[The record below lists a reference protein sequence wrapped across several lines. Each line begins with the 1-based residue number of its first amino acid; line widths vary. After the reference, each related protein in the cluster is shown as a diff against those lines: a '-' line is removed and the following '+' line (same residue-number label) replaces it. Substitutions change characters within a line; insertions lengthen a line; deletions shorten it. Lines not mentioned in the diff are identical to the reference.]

1 MKSRTKQKNVSMSLR
16 LPPDEAAALKKLAA
30 AEGVSVSE
38 LIREKA
44 LADTDFVSS
53 KKQQEYFAERMMA
66 AAAFQEVKKEVQAQG
81 CNIDLTLLERR
92 IYQSC
97 L

>member
-1 MKSRTKQKNVSMSLR
+1 MKPRTDQKEKTMSFR
-16 LPPDEAAALKKLAA
+16 LSASEATSIQGQAA
-30 AEGVSVSE
+30 AENIPVSE

-44 LADTDFVSS
+44 LADTDFASR
-53 KKQQEYFAERMMA
+53 KKQQEYFAERMMV
-66 AAAFQEVKKEVQAQG
+66 AAAFQEVKKEVREQG
-81 CNIDLTLLERR
+81 CNIDLDLLERR

>member
-1 MKSRTKQKNVSMSLR
+1 MKSRAKQKSVSMSLR

-30 AEGVSVSE
+30 TEGVSVSE
-38 LIREKA
+38 LIRKKA
-44 LADTDFVSS
+44 LADTGFVSS
-53 KKQQEYFAERMMA
+53 KKQQEYFTERMMA
-66 AAAFQEVKKEVQAQG
+66 AAAFQKVKEAVREHGYQI
-81 CNIDLTLLERR
+81 NLESLERS

>member
-1 MKSRTKQKNVSMSLR
+1 MKPRTEQKSVIVSLR
-16 LPPDEAAALKKLAA
+16 LPPDEAAALKRQAA
-30 AEGVSVSE
+30 AAGMSVSK

-44 LADTDFVSS
+44 LADTDFISS
-53 KKQQEYFAERMMA
+53 KKRQEYFAERMMA
-66 AAAFQEVKKEVQAQG
+66 AAAFQKVKEAVREHGYQI
-81 CNIDLTLLERR
+81 NLDPLERS

>member
-1 MKSRTKQKNVSMSLR
+1 MKPRTEQKSVIVSLR
-16 LPPDEAAALKKLAA
+16 LSPAEAAALKKQATAA
-30 AEGVSVSE
+30 GISVSK

-44 LADTDFVSS
+44 LADTDFISS
-53 KKQQEYFAERMMA
+53 KKRQEYFAERMMA
-66 AAAFQEVKKEVQAQG
+66 AAAFQKVKEAVREHGYQI
-81 CNIDLTLLERR
+81 NLDPLERS

>member
-1 MKSRTKQKNVSMSLR
+1 MKPRTEQKIVSMSFR
-16 LPPDEAAALKKLAA
+16 LPAAEAVALKKLAA

-53 KKQQEYFAERMMA
+53 KKRQEYFAECMMA
-66 AAAFQEVKKEVQAQG
+66 AAAFQKVKEAVQQHG
-81 CNIDLTLLERR
+81 YPINLDPLERR

>member
-1 MKSRTKQKNVSMSLR
+1 MKPRTEQKSVSVSLR
-16 LPPDEAAALKKLAA
+16 LSPDEAAALKKLAA

-38 LIREKA
+38 LIRKKA

-66 AAAFQEVKKEVQAQG
+66 AAAFQKVKEAVREHGYQI
-81 CNIDLTLLERR
+81 NLDSLERS

>member
-1 MKSRTKQKNVSMSLR
+1 MKPRTEQKSVSVSLR
-16 LPPDEAAALKKLAA
+16 LSPDEAAALKKLAA

-38 LIREKA
+38 LIRKKA

-66 AAAFQEVKKEVQAQG
+66 AAAFQEVKKEVQEQG
-81 CNIDLTLLERR
+81 CNIDLALLERR

>member
-1 MKSRTKQKNVSMSLR
+1 MKPRTEQKIVSMSLR

-38 LIREKA
+38 LIRKKA
-44 LADTDFVSS
+44 LVDTDFVSS

-66 AAAFQEVKKEVQAQG
+66 AAAFQEVKKEVQEQG
-81 CNIDLTLLERR
+81 CNIDLALLERR

>member
-1 MKSRTKQKNVSMSLR
+1 MKSRAKQKSVSMSLR

-38 LIREKA
+38 LIRKKA
-44 LADTDFVSS
+44 LADTDFLSS
-53 KKQQEYFAERMMA
+53 KKWEEYFAERMMT
-66 AAAFQEVKKEVQAQG
+66 AAAFQEVKKEVQEQG
-81 CNIDLTLLERR
+81 CNIDLALLERR

>member
-1 MKSRTKQKNVSMSLR
+1 MKPRTEQKIVSMSFR
-16 LPPDEAAALKKLAA
+16 LPAAEAVALKKKAA
-30 AEGVSVSE
+30 AEGMSVSE

-44 LADTDFVSS
+44 LAGTDFASR
-53 KKQQEYFAERMMA
+53 KKQQEYFAERMMV
-66 AAAFQEVKKEVQAQG
+66 AAAFQKVKKEVREQG
-81 CNIDLTLLERR
+81 CNIDLDLLERR

>member
-1 MKSRTKQKNVSMSLR
+1 MKPRTEQKSVIVSLR
-16 LPPDEAAALKKLAA
+16 LSPAEAAALKRQAV
-30 AEGVSVSE
+30 AEGMSVSK

-44 LADTDFVSS
+44 LADTDFISS
-53 KKQQEYFAERMMA
+53 KKRQEYFVERMMA
-66 AAAFQEVKKEVQAQG
+66 AAAFQEVKKAVQQHG
-81 CNIDLTLLERR
+81 YQINLDPLERS

>member
-1 MKSRTKQKNVSMSLR
+1 MKSRTGKKSVSVSLR

-30 AEGVSVSE
+30 AEGMSVSG
-38 LIREKA
+38 LIRKKA
-44 LADTDFVSS
+44 LADTGFVSS
-53 KKQQEYFAERMMA
+53 KKQQEYFTERMMT
-66 AAAFQEVKKEVQAQG
+66 AAAFQKVKEAVREHGYQI
-81 CNIDLTLLERR
+81 NLESLERS

>member
-1 MKSRTKQKNVSMSLR
+1 MKSRTKQKSVSMSLR

-38 LIREKA
+38 LIRKKA
-44 LADTDFVSS
+44 LADNDFISS
-53 KKQQEYFAERMMA
+53 KKRQEYFAERMMA
-66 AAAFQEVKKEVQAQG
+66 AAAFQEVKKAVQQHG
-81 CNIDLTLLERR
+81 YQINLDILERR

>member
-1 MKSRTKQKNVSMSLR
+1 MKPRTEQKSVIVSLR
-16 LPPDEAAALKKLAA
+16 LSPAEATALKKQATAA
-30 AEGVSVSE
+30 GMSVSK

-44 LADTDFVSS
+44 LADTDFISS
-53 KKQQEYFAERMMA
+53 KKRQEYFAERMMV
-66 AAAFQEVKKEVQAQG
+66 AAAFQEVKKAVQQHG
-81 CNIDLTLLERR
+81 YQINLDPLERS

>member
-1 MKSRTKQKNVSMSLR
+1 MKSRTGKKSVSVSLR

-30 AEGVSVSE
+30 AEGMSVSG

-53 KKQQEYFAERMMA
+53 KKRQEYFAERMMA
-66 AAAFQEVKKEVQAQG
+66 AAAFQEVKKEVQEQG
-81 CNIDLTLLERR
+81 CNIDLALLERS

>member
-1 MKSRTKQKNVSMSLR
+1 MKSRTKQKSVSLSLR
-16 LPPDEAAALKKLAA
+16 LPPDEAATLKKLAA

-38 LIREKA
+38 LIRKKA
-44 LADTDFVSS
+44 LSDTGFVSS

-66 AAAFQEVKKEVQAQG
+66 AAEFQKVKEAVQEHGYQI
-81 CNIDLTLLERR
+81 NLESLERS
-92 IYQSC
+92 IYQSW

>member
-1 MKSRTKQKNVSMSLR
+1 MKPRTEQKSVIVSLR
-16 LPPDEAAALKKLAA
+16 LSPAEAAALKRQAV
-30 AEGVSVSE
+30 AEGMSVSK

-44 LADTDFVSS
+44 LADTDFISS
-53 KKQQEYFAERMMA
+53 KKRQEYFAERMMA
-66 AAAFQEVKKEVQAQG
+66 AAAFQKVKEAVREHG
-81 CNIDLTLLERR
+81 YPINLDPLERS

>member
-1 MKSRTKQKNVSMSLR
+1 MKPRTEQKEKTMSFR
-16 LPPDEAAALKKLAA
+16 LSASEATSIQGQAT
-30 AEGVSVSE
+30 AENIPVSE

-44 LADTDFVSS
+44 LADTDFASR
-53 KKQQEYFAERMMA
+53 KKQQEYFAERMMV
-66 AAAFQEVKKEVQAQG
+66 AAAFQEVKKEVREQG
-81 CNIDLTLLERR
+81 CNIDLDLLERR

>member
-1 MKSRTKQKNVSMSLR
+1 MKPRTEQKIVSVSLR
-16 LPPDEAAALKKLAA
+16 LSPAEAAELKRQATT
-30 AEGVSVSE
+30 EGVSVSE
-38 LIREKA
+38 LIRKKA
-44 LADTDFVSS
+44 LADTGFVSS

-66 AAAFQEVKKEVQAQG
+66 AAAFQKVKEAVREHGYQI
-81 CNIDLTLLERR
+81 NLESLERS

>member
-1 MKSRTKQKNVSMSLR
+1 MKPRTEQKSVIVSLR
-16 LPPDEAAALKKLAA
+16 LSPAEAAALKRQAV
-30 AEGVSVSE
+30 AEGMSVSK

-44 LADTDFVSS
+44 LADTDFISS
-53 KKQQEYFAERMMA
+53 KKRQEYFAERMMA
-66 AAAFQEVKKEVQAQG
+66 AAAFQKVKEAVREHGYQI
-81 CNIDLTLLERR
+81 NLDPLERS

>member
-1 MKSRTKQKNVSMSLR
+1 MKSRTKQKSVSMSLR

-38 LIREKA
+38 LIRKKA
-44 LADTDFVSS
+44 LVDTDFVSS
-53 KKQQEYFAERMMA
+53 KKQQEYFVERMMA
-66 AAAFQEVKKEVQAQG
+66 AAAFQKVKEAVQQHG
-81 CNIDLTLLERR
+81 YPINLDPLERR

>member
-1 MKSRTKQKNVSMSLR
+1 MKPRTEQKSVIVSLR
-16 LPPDEAAALKKLAA
+16 LSPAEAAALKRQAA
-30 AEGVSVSE
+30 AEGMSVSK

-44 LADTDFVSS
+44 LADTDFISS
-53 KKQQEYFAERMMA
+53 KKRQEYFAERMMA
-66 AAAFQEVKKEVQAQG
+66 AAAFQKVKETVREHGYQI
-81 CNIDLTLLERR
+81 NLDPLERS

>member
-1 MKSRTKQKNVSMSLR
+1 MKPRTEQKIVSMSFR
-16 LPPDEAAALKKLAA
+16 LPAAEAVALKKQAA
-30 AEGVSVSE
+30 AEGMSVSE

-44 LADTDFVSS
+44 LADTDFISS
-53 KKQQEYFAERMMA
+53 KKRQEYFAERMMA
-66 AAAFQEVKKEVQAQG
+66 AAAFQKVKEAVQQHG
-81 CNIDLTLLERR
+81 YPINLDPLERR

>member
-1 MKSRTKQKNVSMSLR
+1 MKSKKKKKSVRMSLR

-38 LIREKA
+38 LIRKKA

-66 AAAFQEVKKEVQAQG
+66 AAAFQEVKKEVQEQG
-81 CNIDLTLLERR
+81 CNIDLALLERR

>member
-1 MKSRTKQKNVSMSLR
+1 MKPRTEQKSVIVSLR
-16 LPPDEAAALKKLAA
+16 LSPTEATALKKQATAA
-30 AEGVSVSE
+30 GMSVSK

-44 LADTDFVSS
+44 LADTDFISS
-53 KKQQEYFAERMMA
+53 KKRQEYFAERMMA
-66 AAAFQEVKKEVQAQG
+66 AAAFQKVKEAVREHG
-81 CNIDLTLLERR
+81 YPINLDPLERR

>member
-1 MKSRTKQKNVSMSLR
+1 MKPRTEQKLVSMSFR
-16 LPPDEAAALKKLAA
+16 LPAAEAVALKKQAA
-30 AEGVSVSE
+30 AEGMSVSE

-44 LADTDFVSS
+44 LADTDFASR
-53 KKQQEYFAERMMA
+53 KKQQEYFAERMMV
-66 AAAFQEVKKEVQAQG
+66 AAAFQEVKKEVREQG
-81 CNIDLTLLERR
+81 CNIDLDLLERR

>member
-1 MKSRTKQKNVSMSLR
+1 MKSRTKQKSVSMSLR
-16 LPPDEAAALKKLAA
+16 LPPDEAAALQKLAA

-38 LIREKA
+38 LIRKKA
-44 LADTDFVSS
+44 LVDTDFVSS

-66 AAAFQEVKKEVQAQG
+66 AAAFQKVKEAVQQHG
-81 CNIDLTLLERR
+81 YPINLDPLERR

>member
-1 MKSRTKQKNVSMSLR
+1 MKSRTGKKSVSVSLR

-30 AEGVSVSE
+30 AEGMSVSG

-44 LADTDFVSS
+44 LAGTDFISS
-53 KKQQEYFAERMMA
+53 KKRQEYFVERMMA
-66 AAAFQEVKKEVQAQG
+66 AAAFQKVKEAVREHGYQI
-81 CNIDLTLLERR
+81 NLDLLERS

>member
-1 MKSRTKQKNVSMSLR
+1 MKSRTGKKSVSVSLR

-30 AEGVSVSE
+30 AEGMSVSG

-44 LADTDFVSS
+44 LADTDFISS
-53 KKQQEYFAERMMA
+53 KKRQEYFAERMMT
-66 AAAFQEVKKEVQAQG
+66 AAAFQEVKKEVQEQG
-81 CNIDLTLLERR
+81 CNIDLALLERR